1 MIYLPGDKA
10 FISVYDQIR
19 LLKSRGLQINNIIS
33 AKGHLLE
40 KNYFDLINGHE
51 TLLLNDP
58 KQPPKKYI
66 KKSFENFLK
75 LHDFDRQLSSL
86 ILKKIS
92 EFETKLKTSIAYH
105 FCENHCSTLAENNN
119 YIDLSLYNVPG
130 VTDAPK
136 DYVDY
141 FCSHKLF
148 RTNYKYNGKFRGYF
162 NGIVTYQ
169 ASKTILEGIF
179 SGRFGSS
186 SIREVKSG
194 SCVFKNSNQRAL
206 LTALHA
212 VSTSS
217 GSTITANINI
227 QGGVTIHGLN
237 YIDKCKIKYPYINEY
252 NNPPFWVV
260 IKTLMFNDIIILMYG
275 LKKRTLDAVL
285 RDFNMKPYEKDK
297 FLNSLEIIKELRN
310 CCAHFELV
318 NRFRTSQNL
327 RINSHLI
334 TDLHLSPMR
343 SKYVIKL
350 FDVLK
355 VLRSYTDLSEIKVFL
370 HNFWTN
376 EYRYGNGEITV
387 ALFDRM
393 GNSNINDWV

>member
-1 MIYLPGDKA
+1 M
-10 FISVYDQIR
+10 
-19 LLKSRGLQINNIIS
+19 
-33 AKGHLLE
+33 
-40 KNYFDLINGHE
+40 
-51 TLLLNDP
+51 LNDP

-75 LHDFDRQLSSL
+75 LHDFDRQFSSL
-86 ILKKIS
+86 ILMKIS

-119 YIDLSLYNVPG
+119 YIDLSFYNVPG
-130 VTDAPK
+130 VTDGPK
-136 DYVDY
+136 QYVNY
-141 FCSHKLF
+141 FYNPDSQERTHKLF
-148 RTNYKYNGKFRGYF
+148 RTNYKYKGKFRGTF
-162 NGIVTYQ
+162 NGNVTYQ
-169 ASKTILEGIF
+169 HSKTILEGTF
-179 SGRFGSS
+179 TGRFGSS

-194 SCVFKNSNQRAL
+194 RCVFNNSSQPAL
-206 LTALHA
+206 LAALHS
-212 VSTSS
+212 VSTAS
-217 GSTITANINI
+217 GTLTLNINI
-227 QGGVTIHGLN
+227 QRDETIQGLT
-237 YIDKCKIKYPYINEY
+237 YIDDCKLKYPYINGY

-327 RINSHLI
+327 KINSHLI
-334 TDLHLSPMR
+334 SDLHLSPMR

-355 VLRSYTDLSEIKVFL
+355 VLRSYTDLLEIKVFL
-370 HNFWTN
+370 HNFWTD
-376 EYRYGNGEITV
+376 EYRYGNGEIAV